1 MPGTFTQLYVQCIF
15 AVKGRQKLLN
25 KTWREDVFKYMAGI
39 LTNKGQ
45 KPIIINGVEDH
56 VHLLIGLTSSVSIS
70 ELIRDVKN
78 NSSQFINNH
87 NWVRGKFYWQEGY
100 GAFTYSHSQLDM
112 IYNYVK
118 NQEEHHKVKSF
129 KEKYLAFLNKFNVT
143 YEEKYVFD

>member
-87 NWVRGKFYWQEGY
+87 NWVRGKFYWQEGF